1 MYIERC
7 TGTTKGL
14 IQRISNS
21 IRPRAPR
28 LVLAALFPCI
38 VYALFGFYFSL
49 QTINL
54 GTSLFYF
61 ALVPMITAA
70 VIAGFLW
77 DRNDPTLSPKSLARF
92 GLYSILA
99 YSLYDWGRVP
109 ANFFFGLPFFAD
121 MFDWGQNIT
130 GAPNLS
136 LASLT
141 AGLLTH
147 LLRGWGMAM
156 AYYLLATRITLPS
169 AIVFSGAMTFF
180 YWGFFPFF
188 VVAEAKPP
196 LVWWLTA
203 WEAHVLFG
211 LGLYMAPKLFS
222 NYLSGYR
229 ISKSNPIIGVTS
241 KNSNG

>member
-1 MYIERC
+1 MAI
-7 TGTTKGL
+7 GL
-14 IQRISNS
+14 IRRISHS
-21 IRPRAPR
+21 LRPRAVR
-28 LVLAALFPCI
+28 LLLAALFPS
-38 VYALFGFYFSL
+38 VLYALFGFYFSL

-61 ALVPMITAA
+61 ALLPIIVAA
-70 VIAGFLW
+70 VMAGFLQ
-77 DRNDPTLSPKSLARF
+77 DRQDPTLSPRSLATF
-92 GLYSILA
+92 GVYSVLA

-109 ANFFFGLPFFAD
+109 ANFFFGLPFYAD

-130 GAPNLS
+130 GALNLS

-147 LLRGWGMAM
+147 LLRGWGMGM
-156 AYYLLATRITLPS
+156 AYYLLVRRITLPS
-169 AIVFSGAMTFF
+169 AIIFAGAMTFF

-203 WEAHVLFG
+203 WEAHILFG
-211 LGLYMAPKLFS
+211 LGLYYAPKLFS
-222 NYLSGYR
+222 NYANRY
-229 ISKSNPIIGVTS
+229 
-241 KNSNG
+241 